1 MAEVILSTDS
11 LTVLGGPA
19 SVDVD
24 VNFGPEGQRGSQ
36 IFVGNGD
43 PNLST
48 TEIGQDPLLFDL
60 YINILTTDEDYLSVY
75 QYQNADGVDTWVQ
88 LFKLLPN
95 VYSETYTENFTN
107 GVWEKNLPVSAIVP
121 LDQIPNIASSNF
133 NIQHNIL
140 GTEPISSSLEIGA
153 ITTVDDLLILPI
165 TIRAIKYS
173 SGTWSNLTGQQTVH
187 LFITVV

>member
-1 MAEVILSTDS
+1 MADVILSTDS

-19 SVDVD
+19 SIDLEVD
-24 VNFGPEGQRGSQ
+24 FGPEGQRGSN

-48 TEIGQDPLLFDL
+48 TEIGQDPLVFDL
-60 YINILTTDEDYLSVY
+60 YINILTTDEDYLAVY
-75 QYQNADGVDTWVQ
+75 QYQNADGSETWTK

-95 VYSETYTENFTN
+95 FYSQNYTESFTA
-107 GVWEKNLPVSAIVP
+107 GVWEKNLPVSAIIP
-121 LDQIPNIASSNF
+121 LDQIPNISSSNF
-133 NIQHNIL
+133 NIQYNIL
-140 GTEPISSSLEIGA
+140 GSEPISSSLEIGEIA
-153 ITTVDDLLILPI
+153 TEEDLLILPL

-173 SGTWSNLTGQQTVH
+173 SGTWSNLTGQQTVQ